1 MKKPIV
7 DCYVYPHRIR
17 QLLSIVSI
25 EPDRIRFFKPEF
37 LITLVLLSLFYSS
50 GLYAQVRFR
59 PEPTAGYEKHI
70 KEYID
75 TLHIIDNHEHLDD
88 PRFVS
93 QTNFLDF
100 MLLFLHYSHSDLVS
114 SGMPNTYFDKLFNQ
128 ALPPKEKWKLIEP
141 YFKNSFNTAFIR
153 LALLSAKELYGVD
166 NINIYTVDTLSR
178 RIYRAYQTDWAN
190 HVLKDLCRIDY
201 LIQDGKEK
209 LSSVDNVLYVKRFSS
224 WLNIRSKYSIDSLAV
239 MQVNPIYTLEDFVA
253 SMEEAFNSAV
263 KSGIVAVKINIAY
276 NRTLKIENVE
286 TDNARKVFRSLI
298 TGNEDKQITNVEA
311 KPLQDYMFH
320 RLMNIVKKTS
330 LPVVFHTGLQAGNG
344 NYIENANPALLSNI
358 FLQYPGINF
367 ALFHGS
373 YPFGGE
379 LATLAKN
386 FSNVYI
392 DMNWVYAISPSYA
405 ERYLNE
411 WLETV
416 PASKI
421 MAFGGD
427 YRCVENIYSELMVAK
442 QLISDVLIKKVENGY
457 FSEEEALTVARLIL
471 HDNAQKFY
479 NIRQ

>member
-1 MKKPIV
+1 MKKPTA
-7 DCYVYPHRIR
+7 DCNVHPLRIK
-17 QLLSIVSI
+17 QLLSVVLACK
-25 EPDRIRFFKPEF
+25 DRIRFLKPGSAI
-37 LITLVLLSLFYSS
+37 LLALLSFFCSPQIY
-50 GLYAQVRFR
+50 GQYRFR
-59 PEPTAGYEKHI
+59 SNPAPGYEKRI
-70 KEYID
+70 GEYID

-88 PRFVS
+88 PRFIR

-114 SGMPNTYFDKLFNQ
+114 AGMPKTYFDKLYNQ
-128 ALPPKEKWKLIEP
+128 ALPPKEKWSLIEP

-153 LALLSAKELYGVD
+153 LALLSAEQLYGVD
-166 NINIYTVDTLSR
+166 NIDINSVDTLSR
-178 RIYRAYQTDWAN
+178 RIYRAYQTDWPN

-201 LIQDGKEK
+201 LIQDSREQ
-209 LSSVDNVLYVKRFSS
+209 LSGIDNVLYVKRFSS
-224 WLNIRSKYSIDSLAV
+224 WLNVRSKFSIDSLAV
-239 MQVNPIYTLEDFVA
+239 MQVNPIYNLEDFVA
-253 SMEEAFNSAV
+253 SMEDEFNSAL
-263 KSGIVAVKINIAY
+263 KRGIVAVKINFAY

-286 TDNARKVFRSLI
+286 TDNAMKVFRSLI
-298 TGNEDKQITNVEA
+298 NGNEDKQITYAEA

-320 RLMNIVKKTS
+320 RLMNIVKKTG
-330 LPVVFHTGLQAGNG
+330 LPVVFHTGFQAGNG
-344 NYIENANPALLSNI
+344 NYIENSNPDLLSNI

-392 DMNWVYAISPSYA
+392 DMNWVYAISPSYS

-411 WLETV
+411 WIETV
-416 PASKI
+416 PVSKI

-427 YRCVENIYSELMVAK
+427 YRCVENIYSELIVAK
-442 QLISDVLIKKVENGY
+442 QIISDVLIKKVENGY
-457 FSEEEALTVARLIL
+457 FSEQEALTVARLIL